1 MSKLSMAH
9 NKRDSASKSRLLLN
23 PFYYVAGGKAL
34 AIGVIVMLTTG
45 CLAFLGKIR
54 FDGLIDFHFG
64 GTTVPLWLNVSE
76 LLVSW
81 ILMSVF
87 ILFFGRIISKSRI
100 RFIDVFGTQALARAP
115 YLFLALAALLL
126 PGAHRSSQKL
136 LQTLL
141 SDQLAF
147 PAFSFDMV
155 AFFFLLLFAFLMTI
169 WMILLMY
176 RAFSVS
182 CNVSGK
188 SAISLFIVALVI
200 VEFLSM
206 FAIRFGLQS
215 VTAQPTDLSSPA
227 AEFVTLLSDGDYESA
242 VNMFDES
249 MTSIMPEEKLEKVW
263 QSLLAQFGPYR
274 AQTAAQGTKAS
285 GYDVFLIPCRFEK
298 ASINARI
305 TFNAYGE
312 IAGLYFFP
320 PDADK

>member
-1 MSKLSMAH
+1 MSELSMAH
-9 NKRDSASKSRLLLN
+9 GRRDNASKSRWLLN
-23 PFYYVAGGKAL
+23 PVYYVAGGKAL
-34 AIGVIVMLTTG
+34 AIGIIVMLVTG

-64 GTTVPLWLNVSE
+64 GMAAPLWLNISE
-76 LLVSW
+76 ILVSW
-81 ILMSVF
+81 LLMSVF

-100 RFIDVFGTQALARAP
+100 RLIDVFGTQSLARSP

-126 PGAHRSSQKL
+126 PGAHRFSPKL
-136 LQTLL
+136 LQALL
-141 SDQLAF
+141 SDQVAF

-155 AFFFLLLFAFLMTI
+155 AFFLLLLFAILMTI

-188 SAISLFIVALVI
+188 SAKFLFIVALVV

-206 FAIRFGLQS
+206 FVIRSGLHS
-215 VTAQPTDLSSPA
+215 VTAPSADLSSRA
-227 AEFVTLLSDGDYESA
+227 AGFVTLLSDGDYESA

-263 QSLLAQFGPYR
+263 RSLLSKFGPYEEH
-274 AQTAAQGTKAS
+274 TAAQGTKVS

-305 TFNAYGE
+305 TFDADRE

-320 PDADK
+320 PDAE